1 MSEREIPTVAVIEW
15 FSTRDKDARGAI
27 ARGLRNAGYK
37 QYETAEGLGITTK
50 TVHRYEAVGVGVRPF
65 ESAPPKNRP
74 VDSIPEDVMSD
85 LAATHSLASQV
96 RGFSPLDSPERRA
109 ADALGA
115 LLNEIMDSY
124 GVSAYALS
132 IKLGL
137 NPATFDFWLKR
148 HGFRK
153 NAPSQKNYRNVHVT
167 SPGRKRLRAIGG
179 ECMRGHQLTPENVY
193 VRGKNLA
200 CKRCQLDNS
209 RRRYLAKKEAG
220 HV

>member
-1 MSEREIPTVAVIEW
+1 MSDREIPTVAVIEW
-15 FSTRDKDARGAI
+15 FSTRDKNARGAI
-27 ARGLRNAGYK
+27 ARGLRDAGYK
-37 QYETAEGLGITTK
+37 QYETAEGLGVTTK
-50 TVHRYEAVGVGVRPF
+50 TVQRYEAFGAGARPF
-65 ESAPPKNRP
+65 DSVPSNRP

-85 LAATHSLASQV
+85 LAATHALASQV

-109 ADALGA
+109 ADALGV

-124 GVSAYALS
+124 DVSAYALS
-132 IKLGL
+132 VKLGL

-167 SPGRKRLRAIGG
+167 SPGRRRLRVIGG
-179 ECMRGHQLTPENVY
+179 ECVRGHELTPENVY

-209 RRRYLAKKEAG
+209 RRRYLAKKEASD
-220 HV
+220 V